1 MGTGTIC
8 LFTANETSGIAGTK
22 IEFDG
27 DADTPDSRS
36 HISSYKVIMS
46 LVTQENPNP
55 NTNNPN
61 SLQDTGLAIVE
72 YELTGYFDEKEGTA
86 GGIAYFRNWL
96 RQAKTSA
103 SLPFGGFGIRNDVK
117 PEFDITPTA
126 NAGFILEHF
135 ECNEDYEF
143 LGRVPFVAKLRYNGD
158 ITVLGT

>member
-8 LFTANETSGIAGTK
+8 IFTTNESGGAGTR

-27 DADTPDSRS
+27 DGDTPDARS
-36 HISSYKVIMS
+36 HISNYKVIMS

-72 YELTGYFDEKEGTA
+72 YELTGYFDEKDGTA
-86 GGIAYFRNWL
+86 SGIAYCRNWL
-96 RQAKTSA
+96 REAKTSA
-103 SLPFGGFGIRNDVK
+103 SLPFGIFGIRNDVK
-117 PEFDITPTA
+117 PEFDLTPSA
-126 NAGFILEHF
+126 DEGLILEHF

-143 LGRVPFVAKLRYNGD
+143 LGRVPFVIKLRYNGD
-158 ITVLGT
+158 ITALGA